1 MNTDDNQCQFY
12 CNPKN
17 CFARLNPDTRDQMNR
32 TGESNQ
38 TSMAQEF
45 ILLGLSSHP
54 EVRLTLFVA
63 FLALY
68 LVTLLGNL
76 LIVLLVGSDP
86 LLHSPMYFFL
96 SNLSLLEVGYTSS
109 VLPQM
114 LAHLLAEHRDISL
127 ARCMAQMYLFLAF
140 GITECFLLTFMSYD
154 RYVAICLPLH
164 YPLLMAKR
172 GCMAMVAT
180 SWAGGFLVSA
190 VNTVS
195 TFQLSFCGHQ
205 EIDHFLCEMP
215 AMVSLACAGKGQAQ
229 IVMSVSCV
237 FTLLCPLSLIVLSY
251 ARILGTVLNIPSTA
265 GRHKAFSTCSSHLV
279 VVSLFFGTVISMY
292 LRPTSSSSVG
302 QLKTSSV
309 FYITVT
315 PVLNPIIYSLR
326 NKEVICALRKMMGKD
341 VGALPEQ

>member
-1 MNTDDNQCQFY
+1 MTGGN
-12 CNPKN
+12 
-17 CFARLNPDTRDQMNR
+17 DTIIM
-32 TGESNQ
+32 
-38 TSMAQEF
+38 EF
-45 ILLGLSSHP
+45 TLLGLFHHP
-54 EVRLTLFVA
+54 ELQPLLFLTFLTIYILTLMGNALVI
-63 FLALY
+63 LAT
-68 LVTLLGNL
+68 V
-76 LIVLLVGSDP
+76 SDP
-86 LLHSPMYFFL
+86 VLHTPMYFFL
-96 SNLSLLEVGYTSS
+96 RNLAFLEICYTSVTIPKMLVNLLLEKKTISFSGC
-109 VLPQM
+109 
-114 LAHLLAEHRDISL
+114 HRDISL

-140 GITECFLLTFMSYD
+140 GITECFLLTVMSYD

-172 GCMAMVAT
+172 GCIAMVAT
-180 SWAGGFLVSA
+180 SWAGGFIVSA
-190 VNTVS
+190 INTMS

-205 EIDHFLCEMP
+205 DIDHFLCEMP

-237 FTLLCPLSLIVLSY
+237 FTLVCPLSLIVLSY

-265 GRHKAFSTCSSHLV
+265 GRHKAFSTCSSHLA

-292 LRPTSSSSVG
+292 LRPRSSSSVG

-341 VGALPEQ
+341 VGVQALPEQ

>member
-1 MNTDDNQCQFY
+1 MFIPFFPFTPAD
-12 CNPKN
+12 K
-17 CFARLNPDTRDQMNR
+17 TNR
-32 TGESNQ
+32 TGEGNQ
-38 TSMAQEF
+38 TSMPQEF

-54 EVRLTLFVA
+54 EVRLALFMA

-68 LVTLLGNL
+68 LVTLLENL
-76 LIVLLVGSDP
+76 LTVLLVGSDP
-86 LLHSPMYFFL
+86 LLHTPMYFFL
-96 SNLSLLEVGYTSS
+96 ANLSLLEVGYTSS

-114 LAHLLAEHRDISL
+114 LAHLLAEHRDIPL

-140 GITECFLLTFMSYD
+140 GITECFLLTVMSYD

-172 GCMAMVAT
+172 GCIAIVAT

-190 VNTVS
+190 INTMS

-205 EIDHFLCEMP
+205 DIDHFLCEMP

-237 FTLLCPLSLIVLSY
+237 FTLVCPFSLIVLSY

-292 LRPTSSSSVG
+292 LRPRSSSSVG

-341 VGALPEQ
+341 VGVQALPEQ